1 MLGKL
6 TRWLRMMGHDA
17 AYLNDAKDQDLVK
30 NAIKE
35 ERVLLTSDVALYR
48 YATAR
53 GVEAFLVKGRTE
65 AERLASLASRF
76 KLNLSVDTTESR
88 CPACG
93 SLLEVA
99 SKDQVR
105 GRVPET
111 TFNVFDEFWTCSNP
125 QCGKVYWQGS
135 HWENIGAV
143 LEQARKIQ
151 NMTER
156 DGDR

>member
-17 AYLNDAKDQDLVK
+17 VYLNDAKDQDLVK

-143 LEQARKIQ
+143 LEEARKIQ
-151 NMTER
+151 NRTER
-156 DGDR
+156 EGDR

>member
-17 AYLNDAKDQDLVK
+17 VYLNDAKDQDLVK

>member
-6 TRWLRMMGHDA
+6 TRWLRMMGQDA
-17 AYLNDAKDQDLVK
+17 VYLNDAKDQDLVK
-30 NAIKE
+30 KAIKE

-65 AERLASLASRF
+65 AERLGSLASRF
-76 KLNLSVDTTESR
+76 RLNLEVDTTESR

-105 GRVPET
+105 ERVPET

-143 LEQARKIQ
+143 LEEARKIQ
-151 NMTER
+151 NRTER
-156 DGDR
+156 GEGR

>member
-17 AYLNDAKDQDLVK
+17 VYLNDAKDQDLVK
-30 NAIKE
+30 DAIKE

-65 AERLASLASRF
+65 AERLASLANRF
-76 KLNLSVDTTESR
+76 KLDLEVDTSQSR
-88 CPACG
+88 CPTCG

-105 GRVPET
+105 GKVPET
-111 TFNVFDEFWTCSNP
+111 TFNVFDEFWTCPSP

-143 LEQARKIQ
+143 LEEARKIQ
-151 NMTER
+151 NKTKR